1 MNQSSDSKFVT
12 KNSNFLSDQSN
23 ANYSVRNEVIYSTEV
38 LKSIFSDYNDA
49 YIPVRVDIT
58 IIGRNLATE
67 EAFNNCAPFIKCII
81 KIDGTTIDYAK
92 DLDLLMP
99 MYNMLEYSSII
110 LTWQLVYSFIQKMK
124 QLILM
129 LMSRVIIF
137 QGIRL
142 NY

>member
-1 MNQSSDSKFVT
+1 M
-12 KNSNFLSDQSN
+12 
-23 ANYSVRNEVIYSTEV
+23 

-67 EAFNNCAPFIKCII
+67 EAFNNCAPFIKCIT

>member
-1 MNQSSDSKFVT
+1 M
-12 KNSNFLSDQSN
+12 
-23 ANYSVRNEVIYSTEV
+23 

-67 EAFNNCAPFIKCII
+67 EAFNNCATFIKCIT

>member
-1 MNQSSDSKFVT
+1 M
-12 KNSNFLSDQSN
+12 
-23 ANYSVRNEVIYSTEV
+23 

-49 YIPVRVDIT
+49 YIPVRIDIT

-67 EAFNNCAPFIKCII
+67 EAFNNCAPFIKCIT

-110 LTWQLVYSFIQKMK
+110 LT
-124 QLILM
+124 
-129 LMSRVIIF
+129 
-137 QGIRL
+137 
-142 NY
+142 